1 MLLKTDQNTD
11 LTDEKENKK
20 MMNKTELKTKEL
32 KELMKEKLE
41 ELKMGEVELVAG
53 GVDIDAA
60 VRHLVCCEE
69 LAIVY

>member
-1 MLLKTDQNTD
+1 MK
-11 LTDEKENKK
+11 KENKK

-32 KELMKEKLE
+32 EGLKKEKPE
-41 ELKMGEVELVAG
+41 ELKMEELELVAG

>member
-1 MLLKTDQNTD
+1 
-11 LTDEKENKK
+11 

-60 VRHLVCCEE
+60 VKHLVSCRTGNVQRSIRA
-69 LAIVY
+69 LSLPLM